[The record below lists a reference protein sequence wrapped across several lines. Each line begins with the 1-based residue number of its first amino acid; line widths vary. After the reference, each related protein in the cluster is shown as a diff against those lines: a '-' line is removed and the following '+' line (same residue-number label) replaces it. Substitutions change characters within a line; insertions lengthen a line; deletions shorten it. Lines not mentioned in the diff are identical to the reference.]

1 MIFSQSNEFV
11 RLVLMQLSLKFV
23 QWGKTNKWKGNYQR
37 HWPVGGSKFPTV
49 PNAVKYATT
58 IKPQK
63 AFTQTSHITTPTG
76 LRCVSCSVFTL
87 NATNLHHKFLNYK
100 TSYVINICLNSF
112 LFFALFYHSFNRS
125 TKPCVAFL
133 TQVLARMLNTDCG
146 CFENDNNTVFCLL
159 LEQ

>member
-1 MIFSQSNEFV
+1 M
-11 RLVLMQLSLKFV
+11 KFV
-23 QWGKTNKWKGNYQR
+23 QWGKTNEWKGNYQR

-63 AFTQTSHITTPTG
+63 VFTQTSHITTPTG
-76 LRCVSCSVFTL
+76 LRKMRIMQCIYL
-87 NATNLHHKFLNYK
+87 KRHKPSSQIFKLQNKLCYK
-100 TSYVINICLNSF
+100 YLLKQF
-112 LFFALFYHSFNRS
+112 PFFALFIRS